1 MSWKK
6 LAGAALGFALAPA
19 TGGLSLKLAATGL
32 GATLG
37 GAFDE
42 ATGGGA
48 SGAARDAA
56 NIQSAAADRAAEL
69 QRQTAQEQLA
79 LQREMY
85 ERNIGL
91 QEPFRQSGL
100 AAQNQLLTLLGIRP
114 QQAPEA
120 PRASGGGGF
129 GGVAGMIGNVAAN
142 AMRQQQGPGL
152 QVDPNSPDF
161 GRYARDFGMSDFQ
174 ADPGYAFRMSE
185 GMKGLERSAAARGG
199 LLSGGTLKGIQRFG
213 QDLASQEYTNAFNR
227 YQTNRAAQLNP
238 LQSLAGVGQTTANT
252 LGQAGENYASQSGA
266 TSANLANTLANL
278 GMTAGATQGNALL
291 AGQQARSSSYGQ
303 LGSALGKYLGGGG
316 TFGMG
321 GGGTFQADPGAYAF
335 GTQYWE

>member
-1 MSWKK
+1 MTFYVAGAMVGTAYLSNRAASKAADVQ
-6 LAGAALGFALAPA
+6 AGAA
-19 TGGLSLKLAATGL
+19 S
-32 GATLG
+32 
-37 GAFDE
+37 
-42 ATGGGA
+42 
-48 SGAARDAA
+48 DAA
-56 NIQSAAADRAAEL
+56 QL
-69 QRQTAQEQLA
+69 QRETSQEQLA

-199 LLSGGTLKGIQRFG
+199 LLSGATLKGIQRYG
-213 QDLASQEYTNAFNR
+213 QDLGSQEYQNAFNR
-227 YQTNRAAQLNP
+227 YQTNRAARLNP
-238 LQSLAGVGQTTANT
+238 LQSLAGVGQTSANT
-252 LGQAGENYASQSGA
+252 IGQAGQNYASQAGGTMGQMASNVGDLMTGGAAARASGYV
-266 TSANLANTLANL
+266 
-278 GMTAGATQGNALL
+278 GGANALTGAL
-291 AGQQARSSSYGQ
+291 STGLNYYQGQQMMNRLAPTLSGPSNAQLSAQMYG
-303 LGSALGKYLGGGG
+303 G
-316 TFGMG
+316 
-321 GGGTFQADPGAYAF
+321 
-335 GTQYWE
+335 